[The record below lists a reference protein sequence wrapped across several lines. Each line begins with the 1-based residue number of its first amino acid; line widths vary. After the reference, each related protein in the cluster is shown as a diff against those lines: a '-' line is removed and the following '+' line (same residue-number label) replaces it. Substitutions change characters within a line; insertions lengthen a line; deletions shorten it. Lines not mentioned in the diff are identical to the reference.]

1 MRRDQLAHFVDI
13 NHSCYSDNKEE
24 KYALLGDGIDSL
36 TEEFNSE
43 TETKQWI
50 NNQNGTTLIKS
61 YTPTISVSRDDC
73 IDDDTRTWIKKIIN
87 ELPIGQDAHTYC
99 VRVDMTDEQGDN
111 EYGAY
116 RRKYAVS
123 ADSTGGDAGGNV
135 IDAVTLSGV
144 GDAVKGIFN
153 PTTLVFTED

>member
-1 MRRDQLAHFVDI
+1 MTRDQLAHFVDV
-13 NHSCYSDNKEE
+13 NHSCNGEGTE
-24 KYALLGDGIDSL
+24 KYALLGDGIESL

-50 NNQNGTTLIKS
+50 NNKNGTTLIKS

-73 IDDDTRTWIKKIIN
+73 VDDETRTWIKKIIN
-87 ELPIGQDAHTYC
+87 ELPIGNAAQTYV
-99 VRVDMTDEQGDN
+99 VRVDMTSGSDN
-111 EYGAY
+111 EYEAY
-116 RRKYAVS
+116 RRKFAVS

-144 GDAVKGIFN
+144 GDAVKGKFN
-153 PTTLVFTED
+153 PTTLKFTADE